1 MTTINT
7 FSVNGVQFSIQ
18 PSAHRWVNQEIIGTT
33 GDGHPIYPA
42 FRSYELEFDFQ
53 SALEFN
59 EFQNS
64 FNAIGLTGT
73 ANVSLPEYGVA
84 TYQFRTYSGTVI
96 TQPTYSDYYQN
107 YYQEAK
113 ITIQKI
119 RTA

>member
-7 FSVNGVQFSIQ
+7 FGVNGVQFSIQ
-18 PSAHRWVNQEIIGTT
+18 PSDHRWVNQEIVGTT

-53 SALEFN
+53 NASEFN
-59 EFQNS
+59 EFQVAFS
-64 FNAIGLTGT
+64 AIGLTGT
-73 ANVSLPEYGVA
+73 ASVSLPE
-84 TYQFRTYSGTVI
+84 FRTYSGTVI
-96 TQPTYSDYYQN
+96 TQPQYSSYYQN